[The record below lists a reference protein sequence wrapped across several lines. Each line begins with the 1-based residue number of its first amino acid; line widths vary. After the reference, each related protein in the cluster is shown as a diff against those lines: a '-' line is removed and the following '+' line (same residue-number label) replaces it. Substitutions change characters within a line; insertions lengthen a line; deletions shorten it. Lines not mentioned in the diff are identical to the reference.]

1 MATSGNF
8 RGIVTSNQPNPL
20 RSCHPTSKVGFNTS
34 LTGKSGTL
42 KIVSQPPQSFR
53 ITGENKVSPEPIIP
67 QAENFLLRAIN
78 MSFSERLNLAWKVL
92 FPPLQPARRKNSN
105 AYIAKQ
111 RLKMV
116 LFSDQCEVSDKA
128 KEKIISKIIC
138 VLSDFVIIDSQDKVQ
153 LSVSTD
159 PDLGTFYSVTVP
171 VRRVKPEYQFKDEHG
186 SITNIEYKDTVK
198 KVLTFPGN
206 CQHRSELGEAVTEA
220 ITNWDRMFIILG

>member
-1 MATSGNF
+1 MRSGEDKKMATSGNF

-186 SITNIEYKDTVK
+186 SITNIEYKDTGETSGSVDVK
-198 KVLTFPGN
+198 FNFFVPD
-206 CQHRSELGEAVTEA
+206 E
-220 ITNWDRMFIILG
+220 

>member
-1 MATSGNF
+1 MAISGNF

-20 RSCHPTSKVGFNTS
+20 RTCHPNLKIGFNTS
-34 LTGKSGTL
+34 LSGQSGIL
-42 KIVSQPPQSFR
+42 KFVPQPPQSFR

-67 QAENFLLRAIN
+67 QAESFLLRAIN

-92 FPPLQPARRKNSN
+92 FPPVQPAKRKNS
-105 AYIAKQ
+105 YIAKQ

-138 VLSDFVIIDSQDKVQ
+138 VLSDFVIIDSQDRVQ

-171 VRRVKPEYQFKDEHG
+171 EYG
-186 SITNIEYKDTVK
+186 SITNIEYKDTGETSGSVDVK
-198 KVLTFPGN
+198 FN
-206 CQHRSELGEAVTEA
+206 F
-220 ITNWDRMFIILG
+220 FIPDE

>member
-8 RGIVTSNQPNPL
+8 RVQPNPL
-20 RSCHPTSKVGFNTS
+20 RSCRPTSKVGLNTS
-34 LTGKSGTL
+34 LTGQSGIL

-53 ITGENKVSPEPIIP
+53 ITGENKV
-67 QAENFLLRAIN
+67 
-78 MSFSERLNLAWKVL
+78 
-92 FPPLQPARRKNSN
+92 QPARRKNSN

-128 KEKIISKIIC
+128 KEKIINKIIC

-171 VRRVKPEYQFKDEHG
+171 VRRVKPQYQFKDEHG
-186 SITNIEYKDTVK
+186 SITNIEYKDTGETSGSVDVK
-198 KVLTFPGN
+198 FN
-206 CQHRSELGEAVTEA
+206 F
-220 ITNWDRMFIILG
+220 FIPDE